1 MRPLP
6 LTLLATLMAPLVT
19 TLMAFMPAAQA
30 AATTAAAPPTTV
42 LHVGH
47 LLADPAQPV
56 RERQSV
62 VIQGGKITAIKAGY
76 VAGDTVVDLKQAWV
90 LPGLIDMHTH
100 VTVEMDVHSKNP
112 TADFMP
118 AYLDR
123 PVPRA
128 FASAARAQA
137 LQQQG
142 FTTLRNLGDP
152 ANITYDLA
160 GAIAAGLVKGPRLIG
175 SEPQFETAG
184 GDYAAFNLSVRAD
197 VEPLFT
203 NRGTC
208 SGPTDCERAVRDE
221 IRRGAGVIKLRLSAT
236 HLLVPGSGPTETRA
250 ELEAIVA
257 TAHRLNRKVATHS
270 SGLSSANLLA
280 IEAGTD
286 TLEHG
291 PLSEADIAAMVRHGT
306 AFTPTL
312 LASKVAGESGALGAP
327 TDLLAAATESARKAH
342 AAGIPLLFGSDV
354 PVPPL
359 DGTAQEFLLLA
370 AAGLTPA
377 EVLATATTNAAKAL
391 GMETQLGTVA
401 AGKFADVVA
410 FAANPL
416 SDLKVLA
423 SPVFVMQNG
432 KVVRNDTVQ
441 H

>member
-1 MRPLP
+1 MSRST
-6 LTLLATLMAPLVT
+6 LTACLALSLLLSAESAK
-19 TLMAFMPAAQA
+19 
-30 AATTAAAPPTTV
+30 AAPAVPATPTPPPAPITV

-47 LLADPAQPV
+47 LIADPAQPV

-62 VIQGGKITAIKAGY
+62 LIQSGKITAIKDGY

-90 LPGLIDMHTH
+90 VPGLIDMHTH
-100 VTVEMDVHSKNP
+100 VTMEMDLHSKNP
-112 TADFMP
+112 IGDFMP
-118 AYLDR
+118 GFIGR

-137 LQQQG
+137 LQQKG

-152 ANITYDLA
+152 ASITYELA
-160 GAIAAGLVKGPRLIG
+160 QAIAAGQVPGPRLIG

-184 GDYAAFNLSVRAD
+184 GDYAPFNFGGRAD
-197 VEPLFT
+197 VEPLFK

-208 SGPTDCERAVRDE
+208 AGATDCERVVRDE
-221 IRRGAGVIKLRLSAT
+221 IRRGAGVIKMRLSAM
-236 HLLVPGSGPTETRA
+236 HLLVPGSGPTETAA
-250 ELEAIVA
+250 ELNAIVS

-270 SGLSSANLLA
+270 SGLSGANLLA

-291 PLSEADIAAMVRHGT
+291 PISDADIATMAARGT
-306 AFTPTL
+306 AYTPTL
-312 LASKVAGESGALGAP
+312 LAAKLASESGALGPVDFFKPAV
-327 TDLLAAATESARKAH
+327 DSVRNAH
-342 AAGIPLLFGSDV
+342 AAGVPLLFGSDV
-354 PVPPL
+354 PVVPF

-370 AAGLTPA
+370 SAGLTPA

-391 GMETQLGTVA
+391 GMEAQLGTVA
-401 AGKFADVVA
+401 AGKFADLVA
-410 FAANPL
+410 FGANPL

-423 SPVFVMQNG
+423 SPVFVMQDG
-432 KVVRNDTVQ
+432 KVVRNDAVK